1 MNWSDCLT
9 IIFVILAL
17 LGAYAF
23 GEDHGKKITEHKYD
37 GVGKDAYNLGYDQGY
52 ALGYERYLGGLD
64 DRN

>member
-23 GEDHGKKITEHKYD
+23 GEDHGKKITEHKY
-37 GVGKDAYNLGYDQGY
+37 
-52 ALGYERYLGGLD
+52 ERYLGGLD